1 MYDERERA
9 FAVIV
14 GEKIDVRTVSDTRR
28 AAIVNWLVVDRS
40 CLILRTDTD
49 EQIEHLWE
57 QEGGDA
63 SVAAV
68 EISRALPAI

>member
-1 MYDERERA
+1 MYDEREKA
-9 FAVIV
+9 YAVV
-14 GEKIDVRTVSDTRR
+14 SDDKINVLTVSDTRR
-28 AAIVNWLVVDRS
+28 AAIVNWLVVDRG

-57 QEGGDA
+57 QEQGDA

-68 EISRALPAI
+68 EISRALPAL